1 MIDLTTLNDMQ
12 KKAVLQTEGPVL
24 ILAGAGSGKTTVLVN
39 RIAYIIETKNV
50 RPYNIMAI
58 TFTNKAANEMKERVG
73 RVIGDL
79 SRDMWLCTFHSACV
93 RILRSHISLLGFSND
108 FVIYDTADTKT
119 VLKDCYKDLDIDE
132 KNYPYKLVSSV
143 ISNAKDDL
151 QDPETFRLVNGNDFR
166 MSRICDIYELYQK
179 KLKSNNAVDFDDIL
193 VFAVKILADNP
204 DVLEKYQDRFQYI
217 MVDEYQDTNNAQY
230 MLISMLAAKHENIC
244 VVGDDDQSI
253 YKFRGANIQNILNF
267 EDTFSDTCVI
277 KLEQN
282 YRSTSTI
289 LDAANAVIHNNHAR
303 KDKSLWTENEV
314 GEKIKLHIGYNERDE
329 ALYIANEI
337 EKQKT
342 NGAPL
347 SDIAILYRT
356 NAQSRVIEDLL
367 MRNAIPYKVVGGLR
381 FYDRKEIKD
390 IIAYLRLILNQND
403 DVSLGRIINEPKRSI
418 GKTTLDKIYEIALD
432 FGISSF
438 EVVKYANQYPSLSRS
453 AIKLVEFSELI
464 LSLKKASDTLPLVEF
479 VEKVIADTGYSA
491 MLIAENSVEAKTRL
505 DNLGEFLSAVS
516 EYEKSE
522 ENPTLAGFLENAAL
536 ISDLDGY
543 DETDELVVL
552 MTIHS
557 AKGLEFPTVF
567 LTGMEEG
574 LFPSARSMEKMDDLE
589 EERRLCYVA
598 ITRAKKQLYITGAK
612 DRTLYGQTTH
622 QVNSRFLAEI
632 PKEYLVEDG
641 MTVADSFTSS
651 VTKIPILTKKATTNV
666 FSTITKATSQAT
678 GMIDFNVGDRVR
690 HKKFGDGTVRAA
702 QKFEKDAMLEIA
714 FDSGETKRLMA
725 AFAKL
730 EKI

>member
-1 MIDLTTLNDMQ
+1 MIDLSTLNEMQ
-12 KKAVLQTEGPVL
+12 KKAVLKTDGPVL

-58 TFTNKAANEMKERVG
+58 TFTNKAANEMKERVS
-73 RVIGDL
+73 RVVGDL

-93 RILRSHISLLGFSND
+93 RILRSHISLLGFTND
-108 FVIYDTADTKT
+108 FVIYDTSDTKT

-151 QDPETFRLVNGNDFR
+151 QDPDTFRLVHANDFR
-166 MSRICDIYELYQK
+166 MNRICDIYELYQK

-204 DVLEKYQDRFQYI
+204 DVLQKYQDRFKYI

-230 MLISMLAAKHENIC
+230 MLISMLAQKHENIC

-303 KDKSLWTENEV
+303 KDKSLWTQNEV
-314 GEKIKLHIGYNERDE
+314 GDKIKLHIGYNERDE

-337 EKQKT
+337 EKQKSSGT
-342 NGAPL
+342 SL

-432 FGISSF
+432 FGVSSF
-438 EVVKYANQYPSLSRS
+438 EVVRYANQYPSLSRS
-453 AIKLVEFSELI
+453 AVKLVEFAELI
-464 LSLKKASDTLPLVEF
+464 LSLKKASHTLPLVEF

-516 EYEKSE
+516 EYQKSE

-543 DETDELVVL
+543 DETDDLVVL

-574 LFPSARSMEKMDDLE
+574 LFPSARSMEKIDDLE

-622 QVNSRFLAEI
+622 QVNSRFLGEI
-632 PKEYLVEDG
+632 PKDFLIEDG

-651 VTKIPILTKKATTNV
+651 VTKIPVLTKRTTTNV
-666 FSTITKATSQAT
+666 FQTITRATSQT
-678 GMIDFNVGDRVR
+678 SGVIDFEIGERVR
-690 HKKFGDGTVRAA
+690 HKKFGDGTVRAV
-702 QKFEKDAMLEIA
+702 QKFEKDAMLEIV
-714 FDSGETKRLMA
+714 FDSGDTKRLMA